1 MRILR
6 GWRKATDLRAYPSD
20 YGTETLFADI
30 DQAGQKVSLML
41 TSLLSFIVWWG
52 FLTGHVVNNIMG
64 FGS

>member
-30 DQAGQKVSLML
+30 DQAGQKF
-41 TSLLSFIVWWG
+41 SLLLQASNFIRVHLMYRSK
-52 FLTGHVVNNIMG
+52 FARHQHHRKEC
-64 FGS
+64 